1 MASVGR
7 DGGAVLWSITA
18 AASGDRE
25 LTREEI
31 VELADAVA
39 GDSGVASGIGTTSYG
54 VRLIVEAADRAGA
67 LEAGRA
73 AFLAAAERAGLPR
86 WPITHARA
94 LAEGEDDDD
103 GDDGD
108 DLGTEGD
115 PIPDGLGVMP

>member
-1 MASVGR
+1 
-7 DGGAVLWSITA
+7 VLWSITA

-86 WPITHARA
+86 WPRA
-94 LAEGEDDDD
+94 KMTTTVTTVTIWVPKVTRSLMGS
-103 GDDGD
+103 G
-108 DLGTEGD
+108 
-115 PIPDGLGVMP
+115 